1 MRNLKSIGSLLL
13 VGLLG
18 ASAIVA
24 AQGFPSPLGILPSPT
39 ESDQPLVVGVWTER
53 STYAVGE
60 ALVVHFSLNQPAFV
74 YLFDLQPNGV
84 VRLLFPN
91 AYSQN
96 SYVIDGTHTLPDGPY
111 DLRVLPPTGVEE
123 LLIFASLT
131 PLPVFP
137 GDPADPYP
145 VFASNPSDAMYQL
158 RSMLSGIT
166 PVPTWKTGWTAFAIA
181 GETSEPAAPSTSAG
195 LPPFP
200 PAYPPF
206 TGYAGDAWY
215 WQNGQ
220 WFSGFPLD
228 GWYWYYGLD
237 ARWHLCLQIDF
248 EGGLVVTHMN
258 PMT

>member
-1 MRNLKSIGSLLL
+1 MRIQKGIGALLLL

-18 ASAIVA
+18 TSVLVC
-24 AQGFPSPLGILPSPT
+24 AQGFPSPLGILPTPGK
-39 ESDQPLVVGVWTER
+39 SDQPLVVGVWTEE
-53 STYAVGE
+53 SSYEVGE
-60 ALVVHFSLNQPAFV
+60 ALLVHFSVNQPAFV

-96 SYVIDGTHTLPDGPY
+96 SNVIGGTHTLPDGPY

-137 GDPADPYP
+137 GEPSDPYP

-158 RSMLSGIT
+158 SILLSGIT
-166 PVPTWKTGWTAFAIA
+166 PVPVWKTGWTAFAIT
-181 GETSEPAAPSTSAG
+181 GESYESTLPSSPID
-195 LPPFP
+195 LRPFP
-200 PAYPPF
+200 PTYPPF

-215 WQNGQ
+215 WQNSQ
-220 WFSGFPLD
+220 WLSGIPAD

-237 ARWHLCLQIDF
+237 SRWHLCMQIAL
-248 EGGLVVTHMN
+248 EEAW
-258 PMT
+258 